1 MRYSLEDIHK
11 IVGGSIRGRHSKLE
25 LDHIFFD
32 TRKIA
37 IARKGL
43 FICFS
48 GFKRDGHNFIIDAI
62 QKGVKH
68 FIVEKFPEEEFLAHA
83 QYLQVPSSLDAL
95 QTLAGYHRSRYN
107 YPVIGITGSN
117 GKTIVKEWL
126 YTILSEAR
134 EVVKSP
140 MSYNSQIGVALSLL
154 QMSDEQDVALIEA
167 AVAKVGD
174 MDSLHKMIQCD
185 IGIFTNIGDAHQA
198 GFESIKDKIQEKSIL
213 FKTAKS
219 IVYRAD
225 AELIDSQLKT
235 FESKDLINWS
245 SSQAQAEQPS
255 VESTDLEVAYNV
267 KTEYSS
273 KLTQLLVG
281 DHQFYSRFQEPHA
294 IENLI
299 HCIVTALSLDIDPEQ
314 IQTGINKL
322 QKVDLR
328 LELKEGSFQNTIIDD
343 SYSFDLISFESA
355 LSVLSNHSN
364 QKNKVLII
372 SDIPQKGDSSTAY
385 QTISELITKQGV
397 DNVYHVGKD
406 GSVLG
411 DKLGKAISL
420 QTFAS
425 TPELISTLEQSPP
438 KQSIILVKGA
448 RSFLF
453 EDIVTTLTKQRHLT
467 ELEVNLTALRHNL
480 NIFSQHLNP
489 ETKILSIIKANAYGT
504 GSTTLATFLESVG
517 VDYLAVAYTDEGIEL
532 REHGIQ
538 MPILIL
544 NPELEH
550 FKELHRYSLE
560 PEIYSLEQLRYLCE
574 HSDIKSEIAIHI
586 KIDTGMNRLGFQEE
600 DIEESLS
607 LIEDHRLH
615 VKAIMSHLAA
625 ADDSSKDSN
634 TNTQLEL
641 YSKIVERIKER
652 LGINPICHILNSS
665 GIIRF
670 PESQYDMVRIGKGMY
685 GIDMTGD
692 FDESL
697 ERVHRLTATIS
708 QIKKVPS
715 GSTIGYGCHSIL
727 TEERTIAIVNVGY
740 ADGLIRS
747 LGNGKISFLIKNQ
760 LASTIGNICMDMCM
774 LDITDL
780 DDIRIGDRV
789 EIFGQHVDIREV
801 AAAGD
806 TIPLEILSKLSK
818 RLKKVY
824 TED

>member
-1 MRYSLEDIHK
+1 MRYNLQDIK
-11 IVGGSIRGRHSKLE
+11 EIVGGSISGKESGTE

-48 GFKRDGHNFIIDAI
+48 GFKRDGHDFIIDAI
-62 QKGVKH
+62 QKGVTH
-68 FIVEKFPEEEFLAHA
+68 FIVEKLPDSDLVNLA
-83 QYLQVPSSLDAL
+83 QYLVVPSSLKAL
-95 QTLAGYHRSRYN
+95 QKLAEYHRLKFN
-107 YPVIGITGSN
+107 IPVVAITGSN

-126 YTILSEAR
+126 YTILSETK
-134 EVVKSP
+134 EVVRSP
-140 MSYNSQIGVALSLL
+140 MSYNSQIGVALSVL
-154 QMSDEQDVALIEA
+154 QMSEDHDVAIIEA
-167 AVAKVGD
+167 AIARSGD
-174 MDSLHKMIQCD
+174 MATLDKIIRCD
-185 IGIFTNIGDAHQA
+185 IGVFTNIGDAHQA
-198 GFESIKDKIQEKSIL
+198 GFTSIEQKIEEKLRL
-213 FKTAKS
+213 FDYAKT
-219 IVYRAD
+219 IIYRSD
-225 AELIDSQLKT
+225 QVLIDTQIKQKYDPEYLISWSNHNS
-235 FESKDLINWS
+235 ESSYLIDIDFTRKMS
-245 SSQAQAEQPS
+245 SITIEGYRYLSH
-255 VESTDLEVAYNV
+255 
-267 KTEYSS
+267 
-273 KLTQLLVG
+273 LT
-281 DHQFYSRFQEPHA
+281 SMHA
-294 IENLI
+294 LENLI
-299 HCIVTALSLDIDPEQ
+299 HCILTALKLDLNPDVIQSGID
-314 IQTGINKL
+314 KL
-322 QKVDLR
+322 QKVNLR
-328 LELKEGSFQNTIIDD
+328 LELKEGSHQNTIIDD

-355 LSVLSNHSN
+355 LSVLSKHSN

-372 SDIPQKGDSSTAY
+372 SDIPQKGDRSTAY
-385 QTISELITKQGV
+385 QTISKLISKQGIET
-397 DNVYHVGKD
+397 VYHVGKD
-406 GSVLG
+406 DNLLKTHL
-411 DKLGKAISL
+411 DKKINLK
-420 QTFAS
+420 THS
-425 TPELISTLEQSPP
+425 TTTGLINELEQSSP

-453 EDIVTTLTKQRHLT
+453 EDIVSTLTKQRHLT

-480 NIFSQHLNP
+480 NVFSQHLKP

-504 GSTTLATFLESVG
+504 GSKTLGTFLESVG

-544 NPELEH
+544 NPEQD
-550 FKELHRYSLE
+550 FKELYRFKLE
-560 PEIYSLEQLRYLCE
+560 PEIYSLEQIRYLCE
-574 HSDIKSEIAIHI
+574 YDEIKSDLGIHI

-600 DIEESLS
+600 EIPELLSIIENHELN
-607 LIEDHRLH
+607 

-634 TNTQLEL
+634 TNIQLER
-641 YSKIVERIKER
+641 YERIVNQIKTR
-652 LGINPICHILNSS
+652 LDINPICHILNSS

-670 PESQYDMVRIGKGMY
+670 SEAQYDMVRIGKGMY

-708 QIKKVPS
+708 QIKKVSS
-715 GSTIGYGCHSIL
+715 GSTIGYGCHTIL
-727 TEERTIAIVNVGY
+727 SEDRTIAIVNIGY

-747 LGNGKISFLIKNQ
+747 LGNGKISFLLKNQ
-760 LASTIGNICMDMCM
+760 LAPTIGNICMDMCI

-780 DDIRIGDRV
+780 SDIRIGDRV
-789 EIFGQHVDIREV
+789 EVFGQHVDIREV